1 MSNAVESDREIREI
15 RKAIEE
21 VWAVGQR
28 LGLNAFP
35 THFEIVPATIM
46 YEFGA
51 YGLPGRF
58 SHWTH
63 GKAFHQMKT
72 LYDYG
77 LSKIY
82 ELVVN
87 TNPCYAFLLE
97 GNSLIQNK
105 LVIAHVMA
113 HSDFF
118 KNNVWFSDT
127 RRDMIEAV
135 SANAK
140 RIDRYSFEHGP
151 LEVEK
156 FLDAVLAIQEH
167 VDYNTRLRRAPE
179 DGKHEVRT
187 ETRRSTPY
195 DDLWRLE
202 DRKKEPEPPPPKR
215 FPPEP
220 EKDVL
225 RFIAENSPVL
235 EDWQRDCL
243 WIVREEMLYFCPQ
256 LQTKIMNEGW
266 ATYWH
271 ARILRELDLDEKEY
285 VEFANLHAAV
295 VSPQPSRRQINPYLV
310 GLRIWEDIQRRWDEP
325 TEEEKRAFG
334 RPGGQGMQKLFEV
347 RELENDVSFLRN
359 YLTQELVEE
368 LDLYVYRK
376 EGDQWVVVEKNWERV
391 RDTLVHQMTN
401 MGFPYICVE
410 DGDYRGNRELYL
422 KHYYEDRELDLVHA
436 KHALRHVYTL
446 WGRPVHLETVVDG
459 QPVLFSFDGNTDIV
473 THLG

>member
-1 MSNAVESDREIREI
+1 MESDREIREI
-15 RKAIEE
+15 QKAIED

-28 LGLNAFP
+28 LGLDAFP
-35 THFEIVPATIM
+35 THFEIVPAAIM

-118 KNNVWFSDT
+118 KNNVWFANT

-140 RIDRYSFEHGP
+140 RIDRYCFEHGP

-156 FLDAVLAIQEH
+156 FLDAVLAVQEH
-167 VDYNTRLRRAPE
+167 VDFHTHIRRAFEEQEQGTPAE
-179 DGKHEVRT
+179 P
-187 ETRRSTPY
+187 RRSTPY

-202 DRKKEPEPPPPKR
+202 DRHREPEPPRPKR

-220 EKDVL
+220 DKDVL

-235 EDWQRDCL
+235 EEWQRDCL

-256 LQTKIMNEGW
+256 LQTKVMNEGW

-271 ARILRELDLDEKEY
+271 ARVLRELDLDEKEY

-295 VSPQPSRRQINPYLV
+295 LSPQPSRRQINPYLV

-325 TEEEKRAFG
+325 TEEERRVFG

-359 YLTQELVEE
+359 YLTKELVEE
-368 LDLYVYRK
+368 LDLYIYRR
-376 EGDQWVVVEKNWERV
+376 EGDQWVVVEKDWERV

-459 QPVLFSFDGNTDIV
+459 QPVLFSFDGSTDTV